1 MRQYSGMVARA
12 RPLSVRLAGLAGKAA
27 DGSRTA
33 LEDVVEFARGIAVPA
48 GIIALVLAFIA
59 LVSVRAT

>member
-12 RPLSVRLAGLAGKAA
+12 RPLGVLLAGLAGKAA

-33 LEDVVEFARGIAVPA
+33 LEDVVEFVRGIAVPA
-48 GIIALVLAFIA
+48 GIIALVLAFFA

>member
-1 MRQYSGMVARA
+1 MRQYSGMVGRA
-12 RPLSVRLAGLAGKAA
+12 RPLGLRLAGLAGRAA

-33 LEDVVEFARGIAVPA
+33 LVDVVEFAKGIAVPA